1 MKSIAIIAFV
11 FFTSIAL
18 DAQTPAK
25 EIVKVK
31 GTRLA
36 YPLICEWAKA
46 FKERNPGIEVIISPA
61 SPADSID
68 LTIRS

>member
-18 DAQTPAK
+18 EAQTPAK

-31 GTRLA
+31 GIRLA
-36 YPLICEWAKA
+36 YPLICEWQRLSR
-46 FKERNPGIEVIISPA
+46 KEILELKLSYRRHHP
-61 SPADSID
+61 
-68 LTIRS
+68 LTVLI